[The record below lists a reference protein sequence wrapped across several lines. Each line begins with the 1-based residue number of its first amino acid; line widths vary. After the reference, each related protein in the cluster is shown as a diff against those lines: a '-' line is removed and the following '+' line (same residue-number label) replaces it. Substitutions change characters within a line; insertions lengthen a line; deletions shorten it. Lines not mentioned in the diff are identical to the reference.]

1 MLHLTSEITTV
12 KDQKRNVMSPSPLL
26 RLGTE
31 FRNKTNIHEIIKESL
46 YGLTFPKLD
55 CKDANMCT

>member
-12 KDQKRNVMSPSPLL
+12 KDEKRNMMCPSPLL

-31 FRNKTNIHEIIKESL
+31 LKNKTNIHEITKESL

-55 CKDANMCT
+55 SKDANICT